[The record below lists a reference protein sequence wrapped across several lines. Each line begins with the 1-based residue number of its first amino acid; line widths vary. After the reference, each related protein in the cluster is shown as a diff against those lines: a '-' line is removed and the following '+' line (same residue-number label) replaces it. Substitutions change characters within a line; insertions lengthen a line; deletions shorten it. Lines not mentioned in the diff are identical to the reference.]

1 MQNLVVVSTKRDLD
15 FLGQANFQVLDVDE
29 YLSKDVAEL
38 RRARVFNLCRDYSY
52 CKKGYY
58 VSLIAE
64 ARGHRPLPSV
74 SAMMELVTRP
84 SRRIVDDRFFD
95 LAQKAFKNL
104 KADEFELSI
113 YFGKNLAERYSA
125 LSRMLFQLFPA
136 PLLRAEFVRKDDEWH
151 LRSIKPISL
160 RDVQEAHR
168 DFLISSMNEYFQGSS
183 SGVKKKKQMKYDLA
197 ILVNPEEKMPP
208 SDPRAIKKFVQAA
221 DRLRIHCELI
231 EPKDISLLSRFDAL
245 FIRETTDVNNHTY
258 QFASR
263 AHNDGLVVIDDPL
276 SIIRCCNK
284 IFLND
289 LLMRKKVPLP
299 KTQILVKSR
308 ELKEVTLNFP
318 LVVKKP
324 DSSFSTGVKKVENME
339 ALKALLE
346 EFFQETDL
354 VILQEFLKSDFD
366 WRVGLIDGEPL
377 YVCKYFMARDHW
389 QIYNHSSVAERAGT
403 VETFSIREVPEPL
416 IRIAKKSCEP
426 IGNSLYGVDI
436 KEINGNFY
444 VIEVNDNPSI
454 EKGFE
459 DRVAGENLYL
469 RVMTSFLRRL
479 EMR

>member
-15 FLGQANFQVLDVDE
+15 LLEQANFQVIDVDE
-29 YLSKDVAEL
+29 YLSKDMAEL
-38 RRARVFNLCRDYSY
+38 KRARVFNLCRDYSY

-74 SAMMELVTRP
+74 SSLMELETKSSKRF
-84 SRRIVDDRFFD
+84 VDERVHDM
-95 LAQKAFKNL
+95 LQKAFRNL
-104 KADEFELSI
+104 KTDDFELSI

-125 LSRMLFQLFPA
+125 LSRVLFQLCPA
-136 PLLRAEFVRKDDEWH
+136 PLLRAQFNRKDDEWH

-160 RDVQEAHR
+160 RDVQEAHT
-168 DFLISSMNEYFQGSS
+168 DFLISSMNEYFLGSS
-183 SGVKKKKQMKYDLA
+183 AGQSHKKKQMRYDLA
-197 ILVNPEEKMPP
+197 ILINPAEKMPP
-208 SDPRAIKKFVQAA
+208 SNQRTINKFIQAGS
-221 DRLRIHCELI
+221 RLRIHCEQI
-231 EPKDISLLSRFDAL
+231 ESKDMSLLSRFDAL
-245 FIRETTDVNNHTY
+245 FIRETTNVNDHTY

-284 IFLND
+284 IYLND
-289 LLMRKKVPLP
+289 LLMRKKIPQP
-299 KTQILVKSR
+299 KTQIL
-308 ELKEVTLNFP
+308 LKTKDIKDIKLSFP

-324 DSSFSTGVKKVENME
+324 DSSFSTGVKKVDNID
-339 ALKALLE
+339 ALRIILE

-389 QIYNHSSVAERAGT
+389 QIINHSSQSEKMGGI
-403 VETFSIREVPEPL
+403 ETFALSEVPEQL
-416 IRIAKKSCEP
+416 LRLAKKSCEP

-436 KEINGNFY
+436 KEINGQYY
-444 VIEVNDNPSI
+444 VIEVNDNPNI
-454 EKGFE
+454 ERGN
-459 DRVAGENLYL
+459 DHIAGENLYL
-469 RVMTSFLRRL
+469 RVMSSFLRRM